1 MLDFMVNHSY
11 FFIFVT
17 WYSWI
22 IVWILGGIHKN
33 VGRKI
38 WNFGGI
44 HEMQKKKI
52 ETTWCLGWARGHIF
66 ASAAQRLR
74 PRALRA
80 LPRPP
85 PLRGGGEKC
94 PRTHPRHQV
103 VSIYFIF
110 AFHETTK
117 VSNFLPTFL
126 WNHPKFK
133 QLSMKP
139 GHKKKWVVSY

>member
-1 MLDFMVNHSY
+1 
-11 FFIFVT
+11 
-17 WYSWI
+17 
-22 IVWILGGIHKN
+22 
-33 VGRKI
+33 
-38 WNFGGI
+38 
-44 HEMQKKKI
+44 MQKKKI

-94 PRTHPRHQV
+94 PRAHPRHQV

-117 VSNFLPTFL
+117 VLGINLTFFFCGQFHVKL
-126 WNHPKFK
+126 TKKFPDLFFVFWLK
-133 QLSMKP
+133 RRN
-139 GHKKKWVVSY
+139 